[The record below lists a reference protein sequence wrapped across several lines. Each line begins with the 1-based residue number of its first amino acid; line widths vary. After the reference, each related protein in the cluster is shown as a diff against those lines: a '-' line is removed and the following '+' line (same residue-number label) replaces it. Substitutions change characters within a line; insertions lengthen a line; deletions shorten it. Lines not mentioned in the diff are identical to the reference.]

1 MRSSASISR
10 CCSQYLAYMHDILHF
25 DLGYSIT
32 DYPTRVTTIIL
43 HALPWTIGLLFT
55 TTLLAFLLG
64 TLLGALSVW
73 RGAPRIF
80 AGCVPLLMVLS
91 AVPFYLFGLILIYIF
106 ATVLQWLPLG
116 GGMGIRDDPSL
127 SLGFAL
133 EILRHSILPA
143 ASILL
148 ASIGV
153 WTLSMRGMMVTVQGE
168 DYMTYAEALGLT
180 GRRRFLHYGLRNA
193 ILPQITLLALSFG
206 YVLSGSILVEL
217 VFGYPGVGQQ
227 LFRAIQ
233 NQDYFVI
240 YGIVL
245 ALICALAIAMLAGGP
260 GQPAAR
266 SAHPARKQARVSASA
281 SAAATAPVVPVSAA
295 PRTGARGVFRALR
308 RNPSFMLGLVLIALL
323 IAFAVIGRFFVGW
336 NDAFPLSA
344 PPSMPPDGDWIFGT
358 DADGRDLFAVHR
370 LWHAADAEDRRDR
383 RLPGPWHRHHARLRR
398 RLSRRLARRRD
409 ARSRSTC
416 C

>member
-1 MRSSASISR
+1 ML
-10 CCSQYLAYMHDILHF
+10 SQYLAYMHDILHF

-116 GGMGIRDDPSL
+116 GGMGIRADPSL
-127 SLGFAL
+127 SVAFAL

-168 DYMTYAEALGLT
+168 DYMTYAEASASPADAVPAIRVAQRHPAADHPACPVAGLCPLG
-180 GRRRFLHYGLRNA
+180 
-193 ILPQITLLALSFG
+193 
-206 YVLSGSILVEL
+206 VVLVEL
-217 VFGYPGVGQQ
+217 VFGYPGIGQQ

-245 ALICALAIAMLAGGP
+245 VLICALAIAMLLVDLVNP
-260 GQPAAR
+260 LLDPRIRHESRPA
-266 SAHPARKQARVSASA
+266 
-281 SAAATAPVVPVSAA
+281 
-295 PRTGARGVFRALR
+295 
-308 RNPSFMLGLVLIALL
+308 
-323 IAFAVIGRFFVGW
+323 
-336 NDAFPLSA
+336 
-344 PPSMPPDGDWIFGT
+344 
-358 DADGRDLFAVHR
+358 
-370 LWHAADAEDRRDR
+370 
-383 RLPGPWHRHHARLRR
+383 
-398 RLSRRLARRRD
+398 
-409 ARSRSTC
+409 
-416 C
+416 